1 MRHLLS
7 DPAAAPQPRFAFSE
21 RARVWRT
28 GRHGASGYAWRASAP
43 VAGLLLLHGL
53 RSHAQWFS
61 EAAEELAGRGVS
73 VYALDRRGSGS
84 SPGRGGDIERY
95 REWLEEIH
103 DAAILARTEHP
114 GLPIHLLGHC
124 FGANLGLAYALTHP
138 REVSSLVMLTPGL
151 YVLPGYTPLER
162 LEIAIAGA
170 LNGTKRF
177 RMPQEDWMFSRDPE
191 VLAWI
196 ESDRLGAPSVTARCL
211 VQINRM
217 GSWLRHDVGKLK
229 VPVLVLAASRDRISD
244 NSRNQRL
251 LSAALGSRCR
261 WRTFEGEHFLL
272 AEPCR
277 DQVIEAVLG
286 WIRDEVN

>member
-1 MRHLLS
+1 MRPLLS
-7 DPAAAPQPRFAFSE
+7 DPAARLRFAFSE
-21 RARVWRT
+21 RARAWRT

-43 VAGLLLLHGL
+43 VAGLVLLHGL
-53 RSHAQWFS
+53 RSHAQWFA
-61 EAAEELAGRGVS
+61 EAADELAGRDVS

-95 REWLEEIH
+95 GDWLDEIH
-103 DAAILARTEHP
+103 DAVVLARTEHP

-138 REVSSLVMLTPGL
+138 RELRSLVMLTPGL
-151 YVLPGYTPLER
+151 HVLPRYTPRER
-162 LEIAIAGA
+162 LAIAIAGV
-170 LNGTKRF
+170 LDGTKRF
-177 RMPQEDWMFSRDPE
+177 RMPQEDGMFSRDPE

-211 VQINRM
+211 VQIDRM
-217 GSWLRHDVGKLK
+217 GASLRHDVGRLK
-229 VPVLVLAASRDRISD
+229 VPAFVLAASRDRISD
-244 NSRNQRL
+244 NERNQRL
-251 LSAALGSRCR
+251 LSAALGPGCH
-261 WRTFEGEHFLL
+261 WRTFDGEHFLL

-277 DQVIEAVLG
+277 DEVIDAVLA